1 MAILLGGGWLW
12 LDGRIGSF
20 TLLPSC
26 RATALGNS
34 TSLDPE
40 QAGNAAT
47 IAAVA
52 VQRGLPGRAAT
63 IGIATAIQESKLR
76 NLDYGDRDSIGLFQQ
91 RPSQGWGT
99 LEQIMDPVYATN
111 AFYDVLVKVEGYQS
125 LPITQAAQKVQRS
138 AFPSA
143 YADHEAEAR
152 IFASALAG
160 HSEALAHL
168 RPAPGERSGRGAG
181 RGRWA
186 HPAGSGGASR
196 PRGPRPDG
204 AALRPRPRIGVVPGT
219 SVRFVLTGDD
229 ATRLGWALAQWAV
242 ARADGLAIE
251 SVAVAGQRWSRD
263 SDGWVADPGAPPPGD
278 RRGHRRRR
286 RMTRP
291 PPSWAPPSWAPP
303 SWHPLHGHNVTL
315 CPSGEHNVTSCSVG
329 GRWAQRHVV
338 PV

>member
-1 MAILLGGGWLW
+1 MSRTPLGVPSPAAGRRVASRARLLRTLGALVSVAILLGGGWVW
-12 LDGRIGSF
+12 LDGRIGTL

-26 RATALGNS
+26 RATALENS

-76 NLDYGDRDSIGLFQQ
+76 NIDYGDRDSIGLFQQ

-99 LEQIMDPVYATN
+99 AEQIMDPVYATN

-138 AFPSA
+138 AFPAA

-160 HSEALAHL
+160 YSERALSCSL
-168 RPAPGERSGRGAG
+168 RPTKGLVAQAVGDGGLTPRAGAVVSAARSETGRSG
-181 RGRWA
+181 
-186 HPAGSGGASR
+186 
-196 PRGPRPDG
+196 
-204 AALRPRPRIGVVPGT
+204 AAVAPTADGVVGGT
-219 SVRFVLTGDD
+219 SVRFALTGDD
-229 ATRLGWALAQWAV
+229 AARLGWALAQWAV

-263 SDGWVADPGAPPPGD
+263 SDGWVADPDAPPPG
-278 RRGHRRRR
+278 
-286 RMTRP
+286 TVV
-291 PPSWAPPSWAPP
+291 
-303 SWHPLHGHNVTL
+303 VTVAA
-315 CPSGEHNVTSCSVG
+315 GE
-329 GRWAQRHVV
+329 
-338 PV
+338 